1 MTLVRPIIV
10 GLEGIALTTSEQAWL
25 PQLRPYGVILF
36 SRNIES
42 RAQLSTLTASIRD
55 RLGDDTAILVD
66 QEGGRVMRLRPPEWP
81 ELPTALDIAKLW
93 RRHQFQGLEV
103 ANALGHVIGSSLAE
117 VGITHTCAPVV
128 DLHYADADPV
138 IGDRAFGST
147 PAEVIPLATAFLD
160 GLSQSGVQGILKH
173 IPGMGRARVDSHH
186 ALPVIDTPIE
196 ILETTDWIPFRAI
209 SGCRWAMTAHVVVPA
224 WDSAPVTVSEKAIM
238 QVREHFGDPLLISD
252 CLTMGAI
259 AGSIPERIQSTLNAG
274 VDLALYS
281 NGSDDERRLAVESA
295 GEARIVREPA
305 NLLRPLPKAQWALR
319 LEKLRQIQGAQIK
332 TADPT
337 RDQPSESLL

>member
-1 MTLVRPIIV
+1 MTLVRPIII
-10 GLEGIALTTSEQAWL
+10 GLEGLVLNASEQLWL
-25 PQLRPYGVILF
+25 RELRPYGVILF
-36 SRNIES
+36 SRNIRDREQV
-42 RAQLSTLTASIRD
+42 RTLTASIRD
-55 RLGDDTAILVD
+55 ILGQDTAILVD

-81 ELPTALDIAKLW
+81 ELPSALEITKLW
-93 RRHQFQGLEV
+93 RRHQFKGLEA
-103 ANALGHVIGSSLAE
+103 ANALGHIIGSSLAD

-128 DLHYADADPV
+128 DLHFADADPV

-147 PAEVIPLATAFLD
+147 PAEIIPLATAFLD

-186 ALPVIDTPIE
+186 ALPVIDASPE
-196 ILETTDWIPFRAI
+196 ILETSDWLPFQAI

-224 WDSAPVTVSEKAIM
+224 WDALPVTVSEQAIS
-238 QVREHFGDPLLISD
+238 QIRERFGDPFLISD

-259 AGSIPERIQSTLNAG
+259 AGGIPERIQSTLNAG
-274 VDLALYS
+274 VDLALFS

-295 GEARIVREPA
+295 GEPRLVRELS
-305 NLLRPLPKAQWALR
+305 NVLRSLPQDQWTLR
-319 LEKLRQIQGAQIK
+319 LTKLHQIQRPQTK

-337 RDQPSESLL
+337 RDQPSIS